1 MIFGGWHRRISS
13 RLFPTVGVP
22 GNKGLTKRNG
32 VAEMTAVV
40 SRERAR
46 GAYLTGA
53 AGLLMIAIACV
64 MMVVA
69 APGRAAASGHGAG
82 VAKPAAVRL
91 VTDACL
97 AGDRG
102 APPSPPC
109 RTAS

>member
-1 MIFGGWHRRISS
+1 
-13 RLFPTVGVP
+13 
-22 GNKGLTKRNG
+22 
-32 VAEMTAVV
+32 MTAVV

-53 AGLLMIAIACV
+53 AGIFMIAIACV

-69 APGRAAASGHGAG
+69 APGHAAVPGAG
-82 VAKPAAVRL
+82 AGAAKPAAVRL

-102 APPSPPC
+102 APPSRPC